1 MSESSPRGKQATFGW
16 PFSLALNRLLD
27 AEPWARERLAPF
39 AGQAVEL
46 RTGPFPSLRFT
57 ILPGGRLEAGGE
69 APALVVTWSMTHP
82 VELTGDE
89 KLAAEVRLL
98 LRHLRWDFEEDL
110 SRLVGDV
117 AAHRLAEGARAL
129 AAWPADAARRLGES
143 LADYAVEEKRM
154 LVGRAELEEFR
165 AALARLD
172 QALERLDERVR
183 RLG

>member
-1 MSESSPRGKQATFGW
+1 LSDPAQRGKEATLGW

-39 AGQAVEL
+39 AGETLEV
-46 RTGPFPSLRFT
+46 RNPPFPRLRFT

-69 APALVVTWSMTHP
+69 APALVATLHFTRP
-82 VELTGDE
+82 VELSGDE

-110 SRLVGDV
+110 SRLLGDV
-117 AAHRLAEGARAL
+117 AAHRLANALRAL
-129 AAWPADAARRLGES
+129 GAWPADAARRLGEA
-143 LADYAVEEKRM
+143 LADYAVEEKRV
-154 LVGRAELEEFR
+154 LVAHGELEQLG
-165 AALARLD
+165 AAIAQLHE
-172 QALERLDERVR
+172 ALGQLEKRVQ

>member
-1 MSESSPRGKQATFGW
+1 MSESSPGGKWATLGW

-39 AGQAVEL
+39 AGQVAEL
-46 RTGPFPSLRFT
+46 RNGPFALRFT
-57 ILPGGRLEAGGE
+57 ILPGGRVEAGGE
-69 APALVVTWSMTHP
+69 APAVVVTWTATRAPEVS
-82 VELTGDE
+82 GDDQ
-89 KLAAEVRLL
+89 LAAEVTLL

-129 AAWPADAARRLGES
+129 AAWPADAARRLGEA
-143 LADYAVEEKRM
+143 LADYAVDEKRM
-154 LVGRAELEEFR
+154 LVARPELEELR
-165 AALARLD
+165 AALKRLE
-172 QALERLDERVR
+172 QALERLEERVR

>member
-1 MSESSPRGKQATFGW
+1 MSEPAQRGKEATLGW

-39 AGQAVEL
+39 AGETLEV
-46 RTGPFPSLRFT
+46 RSPPFPPLRFT
-57 ILPGGRLEAGGE
+57 ILPGGRLDAGGE
-69 APALVVTWSMTHP
+69 APALVATLHFAREVDLS
-82 VELTGDE
+82 GDE

-117 AAHRLAEGARAL
+117 AAHRLAGALRAL
-129 AAWPADAARRLGES
+129 SAWPAEAAHRLGET
-143 LADYAVEEKRM
+143 LADYVIEEKRM
-154 LVGRAELEEFR
+154 LVGRAQLEEFR
-165 AALARLD
+165 AALTRLE
-172 QALERLDERVR
+172 QELAQLEKRVR